1 MPVTPL
7 PRPFGAK
14 EILRY
19 TRIRQPSIIDIGRR
33 AAQSPALRAQQT
45 KKPAER
51 LSWARDFLKSDA
63 AVRDGTKLRYA
74 YFDHLTI
81 AEMPDGQLPS
91 RAVIRDPASFPGAA
105 VESDAR
111 YRADVEN
118 CLASL
123 LAFKTVGDE
132 AGAARA
138 ARLLAFV
145 ELFPRLPQAVGPRDY
160 PSAVL
165 SKVEVRKV
173 AAATTPDS
181 TVAAAKATAQAAT
194 ELSALMKGLEAFR
207 SARDKILTA
216 RRTALDE
223 RYRAIMTAPPA
234 PAGKAKATAKA
245 ASGRKAAGRKSA
257 GRAEAKRPG
266 AGAESLARLKRRRE
280 ELLTLKEEYR
290 EVADGPELAAML
302 AMPPATLVAMG
313 APAGLAGLQRTL
325 KAQLEAQGLEA
336 ETFEDARRQIVG
348 RADALGAPMTTA
360 LAEVEAAPSGCYRE
374 SPQMDFGDTVRLL
387 GHADLVRVDET
398 FVKYTVGEIS
408 YVENIL
414 PGEVKKR
421 KVKTTKYFEEVNETT
436 TEKTTDSSTESST
449 TTKQDLASQV
459 SSEISTRMNTEM
471 SAQASGS
478 GGGTIGVVD
487 FQGAGSASANVGIG
501 VDTSFSSQDSSNFS
515 QEILSKAIEKTKAS
529 SIERRMTRTYSL
541 FETLHSHE
549 INNTSGEARNGIY
562 CFLDKHV
569 CLTET
574 VYGKRLFVM
583 ASLPLP
589 ARNLLC
595 DREQRL
601 KLGLGELGQ
610 RPTFDV
616 TVEQIQPATY
626 KQLVARYKASN
637 VSPPPPPLQ
646 TISRT
651 YKTDNTNANPEKQG
665 MDMKKAAELLAPFFE
680 QYKRYLVTDN
690 VRLPEGYEVWSATA
704 AINHGRN
711 GISVPAHLPLK
722 LAGATL
728 GTGVTMA
735 GGLVSGIVG
744 PALLMPL
751 GMWQF
756 EYGISPLLHYNTD
769 SSNVSLCLG
778 TETWHSPYF
787 FFEPELL
794 MEEIMSAFA
803 AMVDDSPG
811 FLEDVEAA
819 ATTLMQKLAEKAGAV
834 PADVAAAIQ
843 DTVNDLVQKIKDVLS
858 GASVI
863 GSLRNG
869 FRLPTFDDLAAK
881 LVNADKLATTMKD
894 FFSPFKDFIDAIIR
908 LLREGISQALGDL
921 FAFMS
926 RITDSSQTWSFRSI
940 GRIRGELPVTINAVA
955 INPGIT
961 VNLVAVLARTEEALD
976 KWRLETFD
984 ALYQAYLQQLADY
997 ETRAMMANAAE
1008 RVARPPAALRR
1019 EEAVAIK
1026 ELVLHALNNLHGA
1039 PGNKYDI
1046 EKINFL
1052 EHVLDWENMNFR
1064 LFNYGPAAREPDWD
1078 KRGIFAGVDDRRR
1091 NFLKAAWA
1099 QVLVPAQ
1106 ENPLLEEK
1114 LGRYFENGSLDFEG
1128 GFGIDELTALYQE
1141 LVNDRARIAERPEP
1155 RPLGHEVLPTE
1166 FIVLATPELEAEL
1179 PANPDPCLPPNS

>member
-7 PRPFGAK
+7 PTPFGAK

-19 TRIRQPSIIDIGRR
+19 TRIRQPSIIDVARR
-33 AAQSPALRAQQT
+33 AAQSPTLRAQQA

-63 AVRDGTKLRYA
+63 AVRDGAALRYG

-81 AEMPDGQLPS
+81 PTVPDDRLPS
-91 RAVIRDPASFPGAA
+91 RDVVRDPKSFPGAA
-105 VESDAR
+105 ATKDAR
-111 YRADVEN
+111 YRADIEN
-118 CLASL
+118 SLASL

-132 AGAARA
+132 VGAARA

-145 ELFPRLPQAVGPRDY
+145 ELFPQLPQAAAPRDY
-160 PSAVL
+160 PKAVL
-165 SKVEVRKV
+165 SKVEVRKAV
-173 AAATTPDS
+173 AVAPSDRTAAAAE
-181 TVAAAKATAQAAT
+181 AAAQAAT
-194 ELSALMKGLEAFR
+194 EIGALMKDLDAFR
-207 SARDKILTA
+207 SARDKNLTA
-216 RRTALDE
+216 RRAKLDE
-223 RYRAIMTAPPA
+223 RYRAITTAPA
-234 PAGKAKATAKA
+234 AKSRAR
-245 ASGRKAAGRKSA
+245 ASGAKAAGRKSSRRAAAARA
-257 GRAEAKRPG
+257 GV
-266 AGAESLARLKRRRE
+266 ESLARLQRRRE
-280 ELLTLKEEYR
+280 DLLALKEEYR
-290 EVADGPELAAML
+290 AVTDGPELATML
-302 AMPPATLVAMG
+302 AMPPAALAEMG
-313 APAGLAGLQRTL
+313 APVGLAALQRRL
-325 KAQLEAQGLEA
+325 KTRLEAQGLEA
-336 ETFEDARRQIVG
+336 ETFEDAYRQIVG
-348 RADALGAPMTTA
+348 RADALGAPTMA
-360 LAEVEAAPSGCYRE
+360 VLVRGEPAPSSCYLE

-487 FQGAGSASANVGIG
+487 FQGAGSASANMGIG
-501 VDTSFSSQDSSNFS
+501 VDTSFSSQDSSSFS
-515 QEILSKAIEKTKAS
+515 QEILSRAIEKTKAS

-549 INNTSGEARNGIY
+549 INNASDKARNGIY

-616 TVEQIQPATY
+616 TVDQIQPATY

-690 VRLPEGYEVWSATA
+690 VRLPDGYELWSATA
-704 AINHGRN
+704 TINHGRN

-794 MEEIMSAFA
+794 MEEIMGAFA
-803 AMVDDSPG
+803 AMVDSSPG

-819 ATTLMQKLAEKAGAV
+819 ATTLMVKLGEKAGAV

-858 GASVI
+858 GASI
-863 GSLRNG
+863 LGSLRNG

-881 LVNADKLATTMKD
+881 LVNAEKLATTMKD

-908 LLREGISQALGDL
+908 LLREGISKALGDL

-997 ETRAMMANAAE
+997 ETRAMMANATE
-1008 RVARPPAALRR
+1008 RVARPPAILRR
-1019 EEAVAIK
+1019 EEAMAIK

-1052 EHVLDWENMNFR
+1052 ENVLDWENMNFR
-1064 LFNYGPAAREPDWD
+1064 LFNYGPAAREPEWD
-1078 KRGIFAGVDDRRR
+1078 KRGVFAGVDDRRR

-1106 ENPLLEEK
+1106 ENSLLEGK
-1114 LGRYFENGSLDFEG
+1114 LGLYFENGSLDFEG

-1141 LVNDRARIAERPEP
+1141 LVNDRARIAERPDP
-1155 RPLGHEVLPTE
+1155 QPLGHEVLPTE
-1166 FIVLATPELEAEL
+1166 FIVLATPDLEAEL
-1179 PANPDPCLPPNS
+1179 PANPDPCLPPHS

>member
-1 MPVTPL
+1 MPVTPPPAL
-7 PRPFGAK
+7 FGAK

-19 TRIRQPSIIDIGRR
+19 TRIRQPSIIDVARR
-33 AAQSPALRAQQT
+33 AAQFPALRALQA

-51 LSWARDFLKSDA
+51 RSWARDFLKSDA
-63 AVRDGTKLRYA
+63 AVCDASTLRYN

-81 AEMPDGQLPS
+81 AAVPDDRLPS
-91 RAVIRDPASFPGAA
+91 RAVVRDPQSFPGATA
-105 VESDAR
+105 AQDER
-111 YRADVEN
+111 YRSDVEN

-138 ARLLAFV
+138 ACLLAFV
-145 ELFPRLPQAVGPRDY
+145 ELFPQLLQAAASRDY
-160 PSAVL
+160 PHAVL
-165 SKVEVRKV
+165 SRVETRKV
-173 AAATTPDS
+173 AALTLPDPAA
-181 TVAAAKATAQAAT
+181 AAAKATAQSAT
-194 ELSALMKGLEAFR
+194 EIGLLMKNLEAFR
-207 SARDKILTA
+207 SARDKTLTA
-216 RRTALDE
+216 RRAALDA
-223 RYRAIMTAPPA
+223 RYRAITTASPTA
-234 PAGKAKATAKA
+234 PAGKSRRRASSAKAPGRKS
-245 ASGRKAAGRKSA
+245 SGRAAAGR
-257 GRAEAKRPG
+257 
-266 AGAESLARLKRRRE
+266 AGAESPSQLQRRRE
-280 ELLTLKEEYR
+280 ELLALKEEYR
-290 EVADGPELAAML
+290 AVMDGPELATML
-302 AMPPATLVAMG
+302 AMPPAALAEMG
-313 APAGLAGLQRTL
+313 APARLAGMQRTL
-325 KAQLEAQGLEA
+325 RTQLEAQGIEA
-336 ETFEDARRQIVG
+336 ETFEDAHRQVVG
-348 RADALGAPMTTA
+348 RADALGAPMAVLGGGRETA
-360 LAEVEAAPSGCYRE
+360 PGCYVE

-459 SSEISTRMNTEM
+459 SSEISTRMNAEM

-487 FQGAGSASANVGIG
+487 FQGAGSASANMGIG
-501 VDTSFSSQDSSNFS
+501 VDTSFSSQDSSSFS

-616 TVEQIQPATY
+616 TVDQIQPGTY

-680 QYKRYLVTDN
+680 QYKRYLVTDT

-704 AINHGRN
+704 TINHGRN

-794 MEEIMSAFA
+794 MEEIMGAFA
-803 AMVDDSPG
+803 GMVDSSPG
-811 FLEDVEAA
+811 FLEDVQAA
-819 ATTLMQKLAEKAGAV
+819 ATTLMQKLGEKAGAV

-858 GASVI
+858 GASI
-863 GSLRNG
+863 LGSLRNG

-881 LVNADKLATTMKD
+881 LVDAEKLATTMKD

-926 RITDSSQTWSFRSI
+926 RITDSSQTQSFLSI
-940 GRIRGELPVTINAVA
+940 GRIRGELPVTINAIA

-997 ETRAMMANAAE
+997 ETRAMMANATE
-1008 RVARPPAALRR
+1008 RVSRPPATLRR

-1039 PGNKYDI
+1039 AGNRYDI

-1078 KRGIFAGVDDRRR
+1078 KRGVFASVDDRRR

-1141 LVNDRARIAERPEP
+1141 LVNDRARIAERPDP

-1166 FIVLATPELEAEL
+1166 FIVLATPDLEAEL